1 MNDSVH
7 KVITFLQEREYSDED
22 IARLCEDMIME
33 AYDEFYMKAK
43 SVMSSDDMHTI
54 TSLPEMAANEEI
66 SRIYT
71 KVTGIDPQEEI
82 NKLIQKH
89 ADELIADFSQSS
101 DPSLS

>member
-1 MNDSVH
+1 MNEAVH
-7 KVITFLQEREYSDED
+7 KVISFLQDKEYSDED

-43 SVMSSDDMHTI
+43 SVMSQDDMRTI
-54 TSLPEMAANEEI
+54 SSLPELAANEEI

-71 KVTGIDPQEEI
+71 KVTGVDPQIEI
-82 NKLIQKH
+82 SKLVQKH
-89 ADELIADFSQSS
+89 ADELIEDFSHSS

>member
-1 MNDSVH
+1 MNDSVR
-7 KVITFLQEREYSDED
+7 KVISFLQEKEYSDDD

-43 SVMSSDDMHTI
+43 SVMSQDDMHTI
-54 TSLPEMAANEEI
+54 ASLPEFAANAEI

-71 KVTGIDPQEEI
+71 KVTGTDPQEEI
-82 NKLIQKH
+82 SKLVQKH
-89 ADELIADFSQSS
+89 ADELIKDFSQSS